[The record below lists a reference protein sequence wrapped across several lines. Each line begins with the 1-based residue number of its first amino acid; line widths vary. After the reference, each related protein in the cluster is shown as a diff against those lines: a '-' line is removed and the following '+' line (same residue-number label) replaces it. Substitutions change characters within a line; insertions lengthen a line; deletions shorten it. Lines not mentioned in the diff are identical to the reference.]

1 VLVLDTSAYINGW
14 HHHFKPSI
22 LPSVWELVGEAIR
35 DGRVILPREVYRE
48 LCAMDDDIT
57 KWIKQFAKHVAEPSP
72 EVQRDAGVIQ
82 GHFPNPGVRNG
93 ADPFILAEA
102 RSRGFHVVT
111 YEGQSFSGVPTN
123 RWHRTMPG
131 ICQHFSVP
139 CCTLPEALER
149 LGLKV

>member
-1 VLVLDTSAYINGW
+1 MPPVMPDRNAAVVLDHEQADG
-14 HHHFKPSI
+14 
-22 LPSVWELVGEAIR
+22 LGQVGRETAGVV
-35 DGRVILPREVYRE
+35 DGAAGNDETHGTERYGASRY
-48 LCAMDDDIT
+48 
-57 KWIKQFAKHVAEPSP
+57 VAEPSP
-72 EVQRDAGVIQ
+72 EVQQDTGVIQ

-102 RSRGFHVVT
+102 RGRGFHVVT
-111 YEGQSFSGVPTN
+111 YAGQSFSGVPTS

-139 CCTLPEALER
+139 CCTLPEALEH